1 MTIKRSKAEIL
12 LELLDRVPKADVL
25 EYLLKSE
32 NLLRLYLL
40 YGGDPD
46 EMRDQ
51 LSEGK
56 LPGEFLLEILDQESD
71 VQTLLLQINPDTR
84 QHWWT
89 MDDPDEAD

>member
-1 MTIKRSKAEIL
+1 MTLKRSKAEIL

-25 EYLLKSE
+25 EYLLEAE

-51 LSEGK
+51 ISEGK
-56 LPGEFLLEILDQESD
+56 LPGEFLLEILDKESD
-71 VQTLLLQINPDTR
+71 VRTLLLQLDPSTR

-89 MDDPDEAD
+89 MDNLDEAS

>member
-12 LELLDRVPKADVL
+12 LELLDRVPKADIL
-25 EYLLKSE
+25 EYLLETE

-51 LSEGK
+51 IAEGK
-56 LPGEFLLEILDQESD
+56 LPGEFLLEILDKESD
-71 VQTLLLQINPDTR
+71 IQALLLQINPDTR
-84 QHWWT
+84 QHWWA
-89 MDDPDEAD
+89 MDNLDEAG

>member
-25 EYLLKSE
+25 EYLLETE

-51 LSEGK
+51 LAEGK
-56 LPGEFLLEILDQESD
+56 LPGEFLLEVLDKESD
-71 VQTLLLQINPDTR
+71 VRTLLLQINPDTR

-89 MDDPDEAD
+89 MDNPDEAG